1 MMVFLNEFF
10 AFMIKVLRGGGGGG
24 GGTGEVIEN
33 PYAVSNYHY
42 FITHINHL
50 LRTITDSE

>member
-10 AFMIKVLRGGGGGG
+10 AFMIKVLRG